1 MIRSLI
7 YRCLAFIL
15 IIFLSCNSS
24 SLKEERDALEAYTS
38 KEIGWTIEIPQGFKR
53 TSQIKRDADD
63 QKGKEAI
70 EKVYEGELKID
81 SLRHLVSFMKNQ
93 FNSFD
98 STIEP
103 YEETEAGEYAE
114 NNVLIHKLIFDTY
127 HKQGIKIDTSSSKI
141 NLKGQL
147 FNAFYIKIFGPN
159 GEVALNQIMY
169 SKMIKGYDFGVNIN
183 YNNEEDKNALISAF
197 MNSNLD
203 K

>member
-7 YRCLAFIL
+7 YSCLAFTL
-15 IIFLSCNSS
+15 IIFSSCNTSS
-24 SLKEERDALEAYTS
+24 QKEERDKLETYTS
-38 KEIGWTIEIPQGFKR
+38 KEIGWTIEIPQGFKL

-63 QKGKEAI
+63 QKGKEAMAN
-70 EKVYEGELKID
+70 VYEGELKID
-81 SLRHLVSFMKNQ
+81 TLRHLVSFMKNQ

>member
-7 YRCLAFIL
+7 YSCLIFTV
-15 IIFLSCNSS
+15 IIFSGCNSS
-24 SLKEERDALEAYTS
+24 SVKEERDALETYTS
-38 KEIGWTIEIPQGFKR
+38 KEIGWTIEIPHGFKR
-53 TSQIKRDADD
+53 TSQIKIDADD

-70 EKVYEGELKID
+70 EKVYQGELKID

-127 HKQGIKIDTSSSKI
+127 HKQGIKIDTSFAKI

>member
-7 YRCLAFIL
+7 YSCLAFTL
-15 IIFLSCNSS
+15 IIFSSCNTSS
-24 SLKEERDALEAYTS
+24 QKEERDKLETYTS
-38 KEIGWTIEIPQGFKR
+38 KEIGWTIEIPQGFKL

-70 EKVYEGELKID
+70 AKVYEGELKID
-81 SLRHLVSFMKNQ
+81 TLRHLVSFMKNQ

-103 YEETEAGEYAE
+103 YEETAPGEYAA
-114 NNVLIHKLIFDTY
+114 NNLLIHKLIFDTY
-127 HKQGIKIDTSSSKI
+127 HKQGIKIDTSSAKI
-141 NLKGQL
+141 NLKGQI

-169 SKMIKGYDFGVNIN
+169 NKMIKGYDFGVNIN
-183 YNNEEDKNALISAF
+183 YNNEEDKNTLISAF
-197 MNSNLD
+197 MSSNLD